1 MMSIQNIW
9 GDINNKKD
17 DDLLSLLQKPQLSKL
32 TSHNPLEKIKKN
44 LLMNIIWGTIICA
57 LYVFVIIHFQIWQV
71 QISMA
76 IVLLFS
82 LWALYTALVQYKK
95 LSTSISS
102 NSSLL
107 SEMKRHAASITT
119 WLNTQQKVALV
130 IYPISAAGGFMLG
143 GVIGSGKSVEVF
155 MSKPIVVV
163 ALVVTIIILVPVC
176 YYLAKWMCNYSFGK
190 HLKALQQNILDL
202 ESEK

>member
-1 MMSIQNIW
+1 MSIQNIW
-9 GDINNKKD
+9 GDINNKQD
-17 DDLLSLLQKPQLSKL
+17 DDLSSLLYKPNLSKL

-44 LLMNIIWGTIICA
+44 LLMNIVWGIIICA
-57 LYVFVIIHFQIWQV
+57 AYIFIIIHFQIWQV
-71 QISMA
+71 QASIG

-82 LWALYTALVQYKK
+82 LWALYTAFIEYKK
-95 LSTSISS
+95 LHTTISA

-107 SEMKRHAASITT
+107 LEMRRHCESITR
-119 WLNTQQKVALV
+119 WLNTQQKVALI

-155 MSKPIVVV
+155 MSKPVVV
-163 ALVVTIIILVPVC
+163 IALVATIIILVPIC

-190 HLKALQQNILDL
+190 HLKALQQNIQDL